1 MRIMQKVWYKVQ
13 ITSIKNHNY
22 TTYMITQQIWLY
34 NKYKYITSLKNHDY
48 IYKINDRKSLISGVG
63 R

>member
-1 MRIMQKVWYKVQ
+1 MRIMQKIWYKVQ

-22 TTYMITQQIWLY
+22 TTHMITQQIWLY

-63 R
+63 K